1 MSFALLKK
9 AFGIGKS
16 IDDREFDEFLKA
28 VDSND
33 VHVGQL
39 TKLLRKKA
47 VRLFV
52 LKNEDSG
59 VIFDSSAQKDP
70 VKSIPT
76 ISVGRQQLNLSDMA
90 FGSYS
95 LNNKKPLLHSMKI
108 HDMSSI
114 GQVLFTRVFNEFD
127 EWRSL
132 CPKGETNQWTKQDIS
147 IGHSDSLKKHN
158 LRSYKTLAVCLL
170 INLEWC
176 SPTNGLCT
184 GKAYPQ
190 KSHSR
195 RNFYHLFNTDLPHH
209 GQPVPQSSTDTSLKI
224 STFTSRRFYNML
236 FEHWTQL
243 SLLIE
248 TLSNECAAAV
258 SNNGMSCWGAHKL
271 VPDMH
276 CTEII
281 AKAFNKFLNYFRDL
295 CLPKLSFPIWPTLN
309 VALSTD
315 FDSLPLCFDRSRADC
330 VANWL
335 NIDPSYSQTMIVDF
349 NQYPKDNLVDVFVR
363 SCLAPLIIKGN
374 SKEHRS
380 FLARLITGILMFH
393 TGWIDGSG
401 SRVNS
406 GVSCSSSSISN
417 NQNMPVSLLDQLL
430 TQTGFKT
437 MGTDSVS
444 CGSIFNC
451 TVISGQSRAYLV
463 ALLHFATYFL
473 RFMCLIHTQECLPEL
488 GPADLF
494 ELEQQKRRTRLGAK
508 SRRKSGSATSNNST
522 GHSGDAHDS
531 GISSQEDLTS
541 SFYSAST
548 GSSPTHVSGMALCMT
563 HRLTRDQCR
572 MAEVAAHFMVTREA
586 AAAAAAA
593 AGPTNSQIPGGTTR
607 STDMS
612 SGLVDGG
619 SAVSKPYPSNNS
631 PRSYRSRYTEVP
643 LLIEKFFDGDE
654 ELCSCLPIEVIPDSG
669 NHSSSLALPP
679 RSSSSPTSP
688 YNTLDNFKTH
698 CLPICSQSADRS
710 SKHSYSSQSS
720 DRDTRF
726 SSSRVGDVSNVF
738 NNDNMSPSS
747 SIYHTEEELSHTV
760 NPVNHSLLPTLA
772 NHSLISGTVTDM
784 YHSGHVLQATVEH
797 PESFKSRLE
806 ENLLQWITYGPVII
820 NDSNDLSVGCS
831 NSNNSTKAEESSL
844 LSTQMNPPIKSS
856 LLYQKSRGQMKQLK
870 WSATSLL
877 INCDAKSVEA
887 LTLIQPKS
895 TNLVSGNAPDDVNLK
910 STHHNTNSIANS
922 NSTHVSRDRMKIKL
936 NETEPFVQQSVLTTT
951 PMCKLSSSIIR
962 RIISIK
968 PAPLVFRLIE
978 QIHTVLDATN
988 CSLMTLKHLE
998 CNLQLIYLKSSILT
1012 NLLISEGSNTLH
1024 RVDRMTIAAGCLPE
1038 DLPLLLSIA
1047 SSCSAQVANILHSS
1061 HFDWMNM

>member
-9 AFGIGKS
+9 AFGIGKA

-28 VDSND
+28 VDVND

-39 TKLLRKKA
+39 SKLLRKKA

-59 VIFDSSAQKDP
+59 VIFDSSVQKDP
-70 VKSIPT
+70 VKSTPT
-76 ISVGRQQLNLSDMA
+76 INIGRQQLNLSDMA

-95 LNNKKPLLHSMKI
+95 LNNRKLILNSMKI

-114 GQVLFTRVFNEFD
+114 GQVLFTRVFHEFD
-127 EWRSL
+127 EWRRLYS
-132 CPKGETNQWTKQDIS
+132 KSEHNHGIKQETSVGNS
-147 IGHSDSLKKHN
+147 EL
-158 LRSYKTLAVCLL
+158 
-170 INLEWC
+170 
-176 SPTNGLCT
+176 
-184 GKAYPQ
+184 
-190 KSHSR
+190 
-195 RNFYHLFNTDLPHH
+195 
-209 GQPVPQSSTDTSLKI
+209 
-224 STFTSRRFYNML
+224 
-236 FEHWTQL
+236 L
-243 SLLIE
+243 SLIIE
-248 TLSNECAAAV
+248 TLSNECAIAV
-258 SNNGMSCWGAHKL
+258 CSNAKSYWGTHKL
-271 VPDMH
+271 VPETH
-276 CTEII
+276 CTETI
-281 AKAFNKFLNYFRDL
+281 AKAFNNFLNYFRDL

-309 VALSTD
+309 VTLSTD
-315 FDSLPLCFDRSRADC
+315 FDSLSPCSDRSRADC
-330 VANWL
+330 VAYWL
-335 NIDPSYSQTMIVDF
+335 NMDPTYSQSMIVDS
-349 NQYPKDNLVDVFVR
+349 NQASKDSLLDVFVR

-401 SRVNS
+401 SRSNP
-406 GVSCSSSSISN
+406 GVSCGNSSISN
-417 NQNMPVSLLDQLL
+417 NQNVPVRLLDQLL
-430 TQTGFKT
+430 TQTGFRT

-444 CGSIFNC
+444 FGSIFNC
-451 TVISGQSRAYLV
+451 TVISGQSRAYLM

-508 SRRKSGSATSNNST
+508 SRRKSGSATSSNST
-522 GHSGDAHDS
+522 GHGGDAHDS

-541 SFYSAST
+541 TFHSAST

-593 AGPTNSQIPGGTTR
+593 ASGLINSQTSVGTTR

-612 SGLVDGG
+612 SGLVDGS
-619 SAVSKPYPSNNS
+619 SAASKPCPSNNS

-654 ELCSCLPIEVIPDSG
+654 ELCSCLPIEVIPGSG
-669 NHSSSLALPP
+669 NHPSALTLPLG
-679 RSSSSPTSP
+679 RSSSPTSP
-688 YNTLDNFKTH
+688 CNTLDNFKTH
-698 CLPICSQSADRS
+698 CLPIYPQSADRS
-710 SKHSYSSQSS
+710 SKHLCSLQS
-720 DRDTRF
+720 RDHEVPF
-726 SSSRVGDVSNVF
+726 SSSSRVGDGSNVF
-738 NNDNMSPSS
+738 SIDNMSPSS
-747 SIYHTEEELSHTV
+747 SVYHTEEEVPHTV
-760 NPVNHSLLPTLA
+760 NPVHHSPLPTLA
-772 NHSLISGTVTDM
+772 NHSLISGTVTDL

-820 NDSNDLSVGCS
+820 NDLNDLSFN
-831 NSNNSTKAEESSL
+831 NSNNNTRPEESL
-844 LSTQMNPPIKSS
+844 LSNQSHPPIKSS
-856 LLYQKSRGQMKQLK
+856 LLCQKSRDCQLKQLK

-877 INCDAKSVEA
+877 INCDAKSIEA
-887 LTLIQPKS
+887 VTLIQSKS
-895 TNLVSGNAPDDVNLK
+895 TDSISNKESDDANLK
-910 STHHNTNSIANS
+910 SSHHSTISAGS
-922 NSTHVSRDRMKIKL
+922 SSGTHVSRDRVKVKL
-936 NETEPFVQQSVLTTT
+936 DETEPFEQQSVPMT
-951 PMCKLSSSIIR
+951 PQCKFGSCITR
-962 RIISIK
+962 RIIPIK

-978 QIHTVLDATN
+978 QIHMVLDSTN

-998 CNLQLIYLKSSILT
+998 GNLQSIYLKSSILT
-1012 NLLISEGSNTLH
+1012 NLLVKEGSNTLH
-1024 RVDRMTIAAGCLPE
+1024 RVDRMTVAAGCLPE

-1061 HFDWMNM
+1061 HFDWLNL